1 MAKAVVK
8 IARLV
13 ITHMMIIQPVMLA
26 HMGNI

>member
-1 MAKAVVK
+1 MAKAVVQ

-13 ITHMMIIQPVMLA
+13 TTQMMIIQPVMLA